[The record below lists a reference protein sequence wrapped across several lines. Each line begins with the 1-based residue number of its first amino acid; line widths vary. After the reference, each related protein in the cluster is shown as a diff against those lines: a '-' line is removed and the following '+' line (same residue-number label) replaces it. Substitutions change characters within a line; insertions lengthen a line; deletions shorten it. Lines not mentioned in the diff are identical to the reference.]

1 MSGGSVG
8 KLWADIGANL
18 NPLKKD
24 IAAAGAELKNF
35 GNKELGGIGSALSK
49 NLDGI
54 GSSLKGVGAG
64 LTAGLTLPIVGGFAA
79 AIKSGIGYEQE
90 LSSIK
95 AVTGSS
101 ADEMN
106 KFDKLA
112 LKMGADT
119 KFSALESA
127 KGIEELA
134 KAGVSTTDILGG
146 GLEGALSLAS
156 AGDLELADAATIAS
170 TALNAFKKENLSVAK
185 AGDILAGTANAAAAD
200 IKDLKFGLAMSSAVA
215 SVVGMTFRDTSA
227 ALGIFSNRGL
237 QGSDAGTS
245 LKTMLMNLQPQT
257 DKQTQ
262 LFKEL
267 GFMTKEGT
275 SAFFDSKGKIKDLA
289 SISGLLKDKLG
300 GLTDAQRLST
310 LETLFGSDA
319 VRAAAILY
327 DSGAEGVNK
336 FYTEMAKTTAA
347 DTSKTKMDNLAG
359 SWEQF
364 TGSLETAGITIS
376 KMTNGSIRGFVDWL
390 TVTANK
396 FMGLNPQT
404 QQFILIALGIV
415 AAIGPVIF
423 ILGSLAGALAALA
436 TPMGIIT
443 LEITGIL
450 IGIAALVIGI
460 VWAYRM
466 WEKWSLGKVINKIDV
481 FDGVSKKTK
490 DAVGAFVDMGDG
502 IEKSLSELKI
512 SSKKITKETADNLVV
527 QFDEMGNKIKDSLDT
542 KYKETYNIMEKF
554 FVDTDTLTEKK
565 EQKILDNL
573 NSSHNKEKEAISK
586 AQTEIRDII
595 TKAEKEK
602 RALTQTELDKISEI
616 KNKMLKEGVKALS
629 DSEVE
634 SKLILQRIADNS
646 EKITAEAAASV
657 VKNAKTQKEK
667 AIAEADTQYNEIV
680 KAAIK
685 SKDELGAISQEEYD
699 KIIKAAQKQHDD
711 RVLIAQGGYAQIL
724 KETKKAAQDNV
735 DLIDWE
741 TGEIKT
747 NMQVLFDA
755 IKEMWKDF
763 KWSDIFD
770 FKDNP
775 IRDAFLKRKPKTSKS
790 ETNPYSPENN
800 PFFVGPIPAMAN
812 GGIVSLPTLAMIG
825 EAGPEA
831 VVPLDKLETAGRGNV
846 IINVHGADPEAVADK
861 VVRKLKYLGYA

>member
-1 MSGGSVG
+1 
-8 KLWADIGANL
+8 
-18 NPLKKD
+18 
-24 IAAAGAELKNF
+24 
-35 GNKELGGIGSALSK
+35 
-49 NLDGI
+49 
-54 GSSLKGVGAG
+54 
-64 LTAGLTLPIVGGFAA
+64 
-79 AIKSGIGYEQE
+79 
-90 LSSIK
+90 
-95 AVTGSS
+95 
-101 ADEMN
+101 
-106 KFDKLA
+106 
-112 LKMGADT
+112 
-119 KFSALESA
+119 
-127 KGIEELA
+127 
-134 KAGVSTTDILGG
+134 
-146 GLEGALSLAS
+146 
-156 AGDLELADAATIAS
+156 
-170 TALNAFKKENLSVAK
+170 
-185 AGDILAGTANAAAAD
+185 
-200 IKDLKFGLAMSSAVA
+200 
-215 SVVGMTFRDTSA
+215 
-227 ALGIFSNRGL
+227 
-237 QGSDAGTS
+237 
-245 LKTMLMNLQPQT
+245 
-257 DKQTQ
+257 
-262 LFKEL
+262 
-267 GFMTKEGT
+267 
-275 SAFFDSKGKIKDLA
+275 
-289 SISGLLKDKLG
+289 
-300 GLTDAQRLST
+300 
-310 LETLFGSDA
+310 
-319 VRAAAILY
+319 
-327 DSGAEGVNK
+327 
-336 FYTEMAKTTAA
+336 
-347 DTSKTKMDNLAG
+347 
-359 SWEQF
+359 
-364 TGSLETAGITIS
+364 
-376 KMTNGSIRGFVDWL
+376 
-390 TVTANK
+390 
-396 FMGLNPQT
+396 
-404 QQFILIALGIV
+404 
-415 AAIGPVIF
+415 
-423 ILGSLAGALAALA
+423 
-436 TPMGIIT
+436 
-443 LEITGIL
+443 
-450 IGIAALVIGI
+450 
-460 VWAYRM
+460 
-466 WEKWSLGKVINKIDV
+466 
-481 FDGVSKKTK
+481 
-490 DAVGAFVDMGDG
+490 
-502 IEKSLSELKI
+502 
-512 SSKKITKETADNLVV
+512 
-527 QFDEMGNKIKDSLDT
+527 
-542 KYKETYNIMEKF
+542 
-554 FVDTDTLTEKK
+554 VDTDTLTEKK

-724 KETKKAAQDNV
+724 KEAKKAAQDNV